1 MRDDKAVLVGALET
15 AAHTYREMSPH
26 RTLIGPDPDH
36 SVIDPLSAA
45 IGGCAAYQAVAGQV
59 VFSGGSGPV
68 LESHAL
74 AVRLFSRGARW
85 GDDIPGAVDW
95 LLRLLTTREATGL
108 FKAAIWG
115 IRIDRM
121 VSLTSTSSLMPFTAL
136 PDSYMKGRISERAKR
151 CHDGSVWMTQSYYD
165 APQGAFVEEVANFPY
180 IGADGA
186 GFQIMNELIWEAHE
200 LCVLI

>member
-1 MRDDKAVLVGALET
+1 MQDDKAVLIGALEN
-15 AAHTYREMSPH
+15 AARAYQEMNPH
-26 RTLIGPDPDH
+26 RTLLGSDPDH

-45 IGGCAAYQAVAGQV
+45 IASCAAYQAVAGHV
-59 VFSGGSGPV
+59 IFSGGSGPV

-115 IRIDRM
+115 
-121 VSLTSTSSLMPFTAL
+121 VSLDQVVPLPDGSRLMPFTAL
-136 PDSYMKGRISERAKR
+136 PDSYMKSRIRSARNPATTAR
-151 CHDGSVWMTQSYYD
+151 FG
-165 APQGAFVEEVANFPY
+165 
-180 IGADGA
+180 
-186 GFQIMNELIWEAHE
+186 
-200 LCVLI
+200 